1 MNKNYRVIIFLVAF
15 IMALL
20 LCYGGYYL
28 INTHI
33 NKNVEISKSLKEL
46 PLPEVTGGERG
57 KLGIDK
63 NINELNIDE
72 YLGRTDSVYRDM
84 RMLEDPANYEA
95 IGGDSYLSGYIKG
108 FEIVPLPYLIP
119 VDNLPEEVGKTY
131 SGLTLFNKDA
141 NGNYVL
147 NYEESMKIIE
157 ELFPKDKYIFLMCG
171 GGGYA
176 GMTKEF
182 LVSLGWD
189 KNKIYNVG
197 GYWFYNGVNNV
208 LVKKIVNGKVTYD
221 FDNLPYHDINFN
233 RLTKINKQV
242 TLDDI
247 YYNKINDEQ
256 FDIELDLNNVRDFN
270 TDTEEGRIAAEKY
283 WNETIQKKANI
294 IDDLISNNA
303 SFVVIVQNTDEACGG
318 EGVTLDRVAKS
329 YLTSN
334 KVYSYTINFTIFKET
349 NLYDIVKYAPTVIVI
364 EKGKIVA
371 YIDLNKDAFD
381 NDEEIQNWID
391 MHVNLNKEN

>member
-20 LCYGGYYL
+20 LCSGGYYL